1 MELLIVGV
9 LGVLSIAAASQ
20 AATRM
25 RVASPLILMLLG
37 VVASLL
43 PFIPDLPPIE
53 PEVILAGV
61 LPPLLYSA
69 AVSMP
74 TMDFRRDFRAIG
86 GLSVVLVVISTAVIG
101 LLFFWLIP
109 DLSLPVAFAL
119 GAIISPTDAVATTIV
134 KRLGVSPRIVSVLEG
149 ESLLN
154 DASALVLLRTAI
166 VATAAAVTFWSVLG
180 EFLYSVAIAVAIGI
194 IVGWLNLRVRSKI
207 KDAPVATALSFTI
220 PFIASVPA
228 EFLGASGLVAAVTA
242 GLVTGRGAARW
253 LSPSHRLSDERNWR
267 TIELLLEGAVF
278 LIMGLELSA
287 ILGDL
292 TGSGTVPEALV
303 LALLAI
309 LVALAVRT
317 VFVGSL
323 LRGLKR
329 TAERAAK
336 RKEGLEAV
344 SARVD
349 QLAAQSEIA
358 AASDDPPGDA
368 LAPAQARSRQVPR
381 LNGEQVRRFRTRTA
395 RFLADVDYMQAQ
407 PLGLREGT
415 IVVWAGMRG
424 VVTLAAAQTLPADT
438 PHRSFLILISFFVAT
453 ASLVIQ
459 GGTLAPLARWLGVTG
474 IQVDVDERNR
484 LSKELGV
491 TAQEELKKSGLD
503 RRTLF
508 ARSAKADAEGR
519 EDVPDPSPDQEK
531 FLAVRLTMIEAQ
543 RARLLELQK
552 TGTYSSGALTWA
564 LKSLDA
570 DQLSI
575 ELRAPDA
582 GSE

>member
-1 MELLIVGV
+1 MEILIVCV
-9 LGVLSIAAASQ
+9 LAVLAIAAASQ
-20 AATRM
+20 ASTRM
-25 RVASPLILMLLG
+25 RVASPLILMVLG
-37 VVASLL
+37 IVASLV

-86 GLSVVLVVISTAVIG
+86 GLSVILVLLSTAVIG
-101 LLFFWLIP
+101 ALFFWLIP
-109 DLSLPVAFAL
+109 GLDLPVAFAL
-119 GAIISPTDAVATTIV
+119 GAIISPTDAVATAIV

-166 VATAAAVTFWSVLG
+166 AATAAAVSFWSVLG
-180 EFLYSVAIAVAIGI
+180 EFLYSVAIAVAIGVV
-194 IVGWLNLRVRSKI
+194 VGWVNLRVRAKI
-207 KDAPVATALSFTI
+207 TDVAVATALSFTI

-292 TGSGTVPEALV
+292 TGSGTVPQALV

-309 LVALAVRT
+309 VATLAVRA

-329 TAERAAK
+329 TAERSAE
-336 RKEGLEAV
+336 RKKDVETLQ
-344 SARVD
+344 ARVD
-349 QLAAQSEIA
+349 QLTGTEETSDAE
-358 AASDDPPGDA
+358 ASGRERQILRWNAD
-368 LAPAQARSRQVPR
+368 QAK
-381 LNGEQVRRFRTRTA
+381 RFRTRAA
-395 RFLADVDYMQAQ
+395 RFLADVDYMQSQ
-407 PLGLREGT
+407 PLGFREGT

-424 VVTLAAAQTLPADT
+424 VVTLAAAQTLPTGT
-438 PHRSFLILISFFVAT
+438 PHRSFLILIAFFVAT

-459 GGTLAPLARWLGVTG
+459 GGTLAPLARWLGLTG
-474 IQVDVDERNR
+474 VQADIKERNR
-484 LSKELGV
+484 LSQELGE
-491 TAQEELKKSGLD
+491 TARAALEKSGID
-503 RRTLF
+503 RRALF
-508 ARSAKADAEGR
+508 ARNADADASAGEN
-519 EDVPDPSPDQEK
+519 VPDPSPDQEK
-531 FLAVRLTMIEAQ
+531 FLAFRLTMIEAQ
-543 RARLLELQK
+543 RTRLLELQK

-575 ELRAPDA
+575 ELRAPGA
-582 GSE
+582 NSE